1 MADLSEQTIADFL
14 GHLGAKAPT
23 PGGGATSA
31 LVCAIGAALGQMA
44 VNYSIGR
51 KSLAEHEP
59 ALQKALRRLS
69 GMQGEAIAI
78 ADDDERAYLAL
89 NELWK
94 LPQGDARRTAEM
106 PGAVQAAMIPPRRSI
121 ELAIELL
128 ELLETL
134 TPITNRNLRS
144 DLAIAAVLA
153 RAAADASRW
162 NIAIN
167 APMLDDDDERIVLL
181 ARAKGH
187 CAHAAQLC
195 ARIEEACA

>member
-1 MADLSEQTIADFL
+1 MGELAGQTVGDFL
-14 GHLGAKAPT
+14 RRLGGRTAT
-23 PGGGATSA
+23 PGGGAASS
-31 LVCAIGAALGQMA
+31 LVGAIAAALGEMV
-44 VNYSIGR
+44 VNFSVGR

-59 ALQKALRRLS
+59 SLQRSLERLGAMRTEAVAL
-69 GMQGEAIAI
+69 

-106 PGAVQAAMIPPRRSI
+106 PAAVQAAMIPPRRSI

-128 ELLETL
+128 ELLESL

-153 RAAADASRW
+153 RAAAEASRW

-167 APMLDDDDERIVLL
+167 APMLDDDDERLVLL

-195 ARIEEACA
+195 ATIEQACE